1 MEYTIEE
8 KDLPRFT
15 KEFIGMGHQ
24 LEQKKRERRQVEL
37 EERALANR
45 VLFLEKEEL
54 KAQRNF
60 NKKREELRRIL
71 NIQERQNQ

>member
-1 MEYTIEE
+1 
-8 KDLPRFT
+8 
-15 KEFIGMGHQ
+15 MGYQ